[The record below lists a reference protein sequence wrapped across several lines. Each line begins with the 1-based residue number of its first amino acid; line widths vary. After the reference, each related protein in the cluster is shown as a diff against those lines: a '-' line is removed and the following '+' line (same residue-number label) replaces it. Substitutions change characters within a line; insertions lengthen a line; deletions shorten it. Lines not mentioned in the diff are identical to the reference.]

1 MAGLWVVLV
10 CALAASVESF
20 VLGGLI
26 FPIVVASRSMT
37 PALLGPARAWTCTS
51 CSQQFACSLDSLPEP
66 ALGVHCPNCG
76 AVAELEVGR
85 DRPGQRVF
93 VDRATAWF
101 KPISRW
107 EAIVYRNRE
116 YPHPRCVKRVVGLP
130 GETIEIAGG
139 QVLVDG
145 HVAKKNLEQ
154 FRQVAVGV
162 HGPSIDAQ
170 SWKRGETHHW
180 RVASGHAQFAAQLAD
195 DTLRLEW
202 LTYQHRQNGNV
213 SDATSILDESPLD
226 QAESRLLN
234 PVHDLLLA
242 CRARVRGAGQ
252 LCLRVACGHGDFIAT
267 LAPQLGTGRLT
278 RDGMTV
284 GDFMIPAAASARET
298 RIELAV
304 VDGRAMLSVAGNTIL
319 AADFDSQSDMS
330 GAPASVLAVGAR
342 NVEVD
347 ISELSVLRDIFYT
360 PAPSGRPA
368 KVKLGPDEY
377 YVLGDNSP
385 HAIDTR
391 SGLSP
396 IKKDQIL
403 GLARWW

>member
-1 MAGLWVVLV
+1 MAGLWVALL
-10 CALAASVESF
+10 CALAAFVESF
-20 VLGGLI
+20 VLGGVI

-37 PALLGPARAWTCTS
+37 PALLGPVRAWTCTS
-51 CSQQFACSLDSLPEP
+51 CSQEFVCSLDSLPEP
-66 ALGVHCPNCG
+66 PLGVHCPNCQ
-76 AVAELEVGR
+76 AAAALEAGR
-85 DRPGQRVF
+85 DRPGKRVF
-93 VDRATAWF
+93 VDRAAAWF
-101 KPISRW
+101 RPISRW
-107 EAIVYRNRE
+107 EAIVYRDRE
-116 YPHPRCVKRVVGLP
+116 DPYPRCVKRVVGLP

-139 QVLVDG
+139 KVRADG
-145 HVAKKNLEQ
+145 QVAKKNLDQ
-154 FRQVAVGV
+154 FRHVAVRV
-162 HGPSIDAQ
+162 HGPTIDAQ
-170 SWKRGETHHW
+170 SWNRGETQHW

-195 DTLRLEW
+195 DPLPIEW

-213 SDATSILDESPLD
+213 SNATSILDESPLD

-242 CRARVRGAGQ
+242 CRARVRGPGQ
-252 LCLRVACGHGDFIAT
+252 LCLRVACGHGDLMAT
-267 LAPQLGTGRLT
+267 LAPQLGTGRFT
-278 RDGMTV
+278 RDGATV
-284 GDFMIPAAASARET
+284 GDFMVSPAAFARET
-298 RIELAV
+298 RIELAI
-304 VDGRAMLSVAGNTIL
+304 VDGRAMLSVAGDKIFT
-319 AADFDSQSDMS
+319 ADFDSQSDSS
-330 GAPASVLAVGAR
+330 GAPAPVLAVGAR

-347 ISELSVLRDIFYT
+347 ISEISVLRDIFYT

-403 GLARWW
+403 GIARWW